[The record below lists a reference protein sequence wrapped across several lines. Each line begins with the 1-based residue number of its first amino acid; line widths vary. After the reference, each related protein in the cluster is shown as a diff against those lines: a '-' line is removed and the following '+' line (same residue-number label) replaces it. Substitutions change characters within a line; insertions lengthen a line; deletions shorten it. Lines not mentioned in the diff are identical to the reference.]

1 LNVNPFEI
9 SELKQI
15 WIIGSSIISRAEEHT
30 KMRSTG
36 THLGLDKYGF
46 KLTWVGMPGMS
57 WINIVPIVF
66 RSIRCFEIPRALLLH
81 VGGNDLGNYT
91 TKELIKH
98 LKFAIYVVNCML
110 PTTSFIFSTILSRRS
125 WRYSSNCIAME
136 NARKRVNRV
145 IRTFFQY
152 NSAYVVT
159 HPDLENCHT
168 SLFKDGVH
176 LSFLG
181 NDIFINIIQ
190 GALEHFLLNPYTAN

>member
-1 LNVNPFEI
+1 MVLN
-9 SELKQI
+9 L
-15 WIIGSSIISRAEEHT
+15 
-30 KMRSTG
+30 
-36 THLGLDKYGF
+36 Y
-46 KLTWVGMPGMS
+46 WVGMLGMS

-145 IRTFFQY
+145 IRTFFQC
-152 NSAYVVT
+152 NCAYVVT
-159 HPDLENCHT
+159 HPDLEDCHT

-176 LSFLG
+176 LFFLG

-190 GALEHFLLNPYTAN
+190 GALEQLLLSPYTKLYPV